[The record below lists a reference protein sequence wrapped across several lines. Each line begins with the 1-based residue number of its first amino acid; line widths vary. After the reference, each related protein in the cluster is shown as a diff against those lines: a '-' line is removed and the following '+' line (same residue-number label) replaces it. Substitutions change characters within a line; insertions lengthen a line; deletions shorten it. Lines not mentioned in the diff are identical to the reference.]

1 VLAEYAVP
9 QFARCDRYGIR
20 SRASALSQAVPTLLQ
35 RAIEV
40 ERRAKFATASRGGE
54 MPENLPQA
62 NATGKRR
69 KLVADEDNDW
79 VSTDAAAQLLNLSPA
94 RVRELLEQ
102 GELGDVEIDAH
113 GVVRLE
119 RAVVLLRYQQMRRR

>member
-1 VLAEYAVP
+1 
-9 QFARCDRYGIR
+9 
-20 SRASALSQAVPTLLQ
+20 
-35 RAIEV
+35 
-40 ERRAKFATASRGGE
+40 